1 MNVAD
6 YLTPERIVLLSAT
19 TKADALGELVDRLA
33 ETSSVA
39 DCEALSQAIWRRE
52 QLMSTGVGQ
61 GIAVPH
67 VRLDGILRTSMT
79 VGVSRRGITDYES
92 LDGQPVHVIVLIVA
106 VPGDHESYIRLL
118 AGTTSV
124 LKHPE
129 LRDAM
134 LEAED
139 PEQIFRILTKG
150 PA

>member
-1 MNVAD
+1 MNVGD
-6 YLTPERIVLLSAT
+6 YLTPERIVMLGGT
-19 TKADALGELVDRLA
+19 TKAEALGQLVDRLV
-33 ETSSVA
+33 ETGSVA
-39 DCEALSQAIWRRE
+39 DSEALSQAVWKRE

-67 VRLDGILRTSMT
+67 VRLDGVLHTSMA
-79 VGVSRRGITDYES
+79 VGVSRRGITDYET

-134 LEAED
+134 LEAEE
-139 PEQIFRILTKG
+139 PEQIFHILTRG
-150 PA
+150 